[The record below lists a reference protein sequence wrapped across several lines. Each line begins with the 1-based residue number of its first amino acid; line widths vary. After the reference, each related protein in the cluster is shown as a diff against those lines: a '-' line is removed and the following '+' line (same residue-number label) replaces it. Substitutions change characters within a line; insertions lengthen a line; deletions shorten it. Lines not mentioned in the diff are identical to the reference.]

1 VTPATFITLILLAG
15 STGWTLGVALPAPS
29 AYLAGSMAAAVVVV
43 EAFRRLD
50 RPRGKLMAA
59 GEATAV
65 ALTPVAGVALIPD
78 AQAATLFVGVVA
90 TLTSWLLTQVTVSD
104 LDAVIDPADSIE
116 SATSAPERLRAR
128 FLWVGLAQ
136 SVAVVAGH
144 GGLVPPVQSRSI
156 TGGFVLSFL
165 GYWLIGLAALSTVER
180 QLRIVR
186 WRRDHAVI
194 DADIGNRWGLAR
206 TTLLAVAA
214 VGGVLAIG
222 VGRPALSALHSGTTW
237 LSAGLTA
244 LVTRLTGNPLRPSPP
259 NQAPPT
265 GRAPNEF
272 VPDPGNT
279 AGAPGEWLDFVLMV
293 AFALVFLGIYT
304 IFTRRRAQLVAAR
317 TSSVW
322 RQLGR
327 ALLDLLVAIT
337 QIPAAIVGW
346 WRFRRHREL
355 ASPGSSFRRPRVE
368 PWQPADPFRRRIAS
382 EFRSYLR
389 TAESRRIALGPQE
402 TPFEFGVRLE
412 AAGSPAVGT
421 LTDLYS
427 IARYSNHALGETEAR
442 KATSA
447 RRQAVSDLDQDPP

>member
-1 VTPATFITLILLAG
+1 MTPATLITMILLAG
-15 STGWTLGVALPAPS
+15 SIGLTLGVALPAPS

-65 ALTPVAGVALIPD
+65 ALTPVAGAVLIPD

-90 TLTSWLLTQVTVSD
+90 TLTSWLLTQITVSD
-104 LDAVIDPADSIE
+104 LDAVVDPADSIE

-136 SVAVVAGH
+136 SLAVVAGN
-144 GGLVPPVQSRSI
+144 GGLVPPVQSRTIS
-156 TGGFVLSFL
+156 GGFVLSFFA
-165 GYWLIGLAALSTVER
+165 YWLIGLTGLSTVER

-186 WRRDHAVI
+186 WKRDHAVI

-206 TTLLAVAA
+206 TTLLAVAGMGA
-214 VGGVLAIG
+214 VLAIG
-222 VGRPALSALHSGTTW
+222 LGRPALSALHAATTW
-237 LSAGLTA
+237 ISAGLTA
-244 LVTRLTGNPLRPSPP
+244 LVTSLMGNTPRQVPP
-259 NQAPPT
+259 NQVPPSGEAP
-265 GRAPNEF
+265 AEF
-272 VPDPGNT
+272 VPNPGST
-279 AGAPGEWLDFVLMV
+279 AGAPGDWRDFVLLV
-293 AFALVFLGIYT
+293 AFALVFMGIYT
-304 IFTRRRAQLVAAR
+304 IFTRRRGQSVTAR

-322 RQLGR
+322 RQVGR

-337 QIPAAIVGW
+337 AIPAAIVGW
-346 WRFRRHREL
+346 WRRRRHREIIMTG
-355 ASPGSSFRRPRVE
+355 ASFRRARAE

-389 TAESRRIALGPQE
+389 TAETRRIALAPQE
-402 TPFEFGVRLE
+402 TPLEFGVRLG
-412 AAGSPAVGT
+412 AAGSPAVGA

-427 IARYSNHALGETEAR
+427 IARYSDHTLGEAEAR
-442 KATSA
+442 EATSA
-447 RRQAVSDLDQDPP
+447 RRQAVSDLDQDPS